1 VGGEGRWADRGGE
14 AWSAGELNEIRR
26 SVTDCCDKSRPLRAD
41 GGVATIV
48 AGTTAVGTELM
59 IRGERGPLGRSALGR
74 RGIMGVGG
82 RFVTV
87 HAGLSGIGLGERL
100 ANAMLG
106 DGLGRREGSRGERRQ
121 EEH

>member
-1 VGGEGRWADRGGE
+1 MIGGGR
-14 AWSAGELNEIRR
+14 
-26 SVTDCCDKSRPLRAD
+26 
-41 GGVATIV
+41 V
-48 AGTTAVGTELM
+48 AG
-59 IRGERGPLGRSALGR
+59 R
-74 RGIMGVGG
+74 RHSRHGVLRMGG